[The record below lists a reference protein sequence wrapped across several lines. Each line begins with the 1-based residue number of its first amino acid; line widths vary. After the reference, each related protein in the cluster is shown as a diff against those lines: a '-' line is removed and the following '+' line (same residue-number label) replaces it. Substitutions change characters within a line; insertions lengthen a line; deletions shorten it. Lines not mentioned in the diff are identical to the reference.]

1 MKSLEKLKNIKS
13 EKESILEEIR
23 RINEIKRLQC
33 EEVYKSFG
41 VYDVVET
48 PKTGLCATEELI
60 LKSEESKDRIKKARR
75 ITSGIE
81 DRANE
86 KIAELLKE
94 VRAIDEYE
102 KVLLRSIISSS
113 SFDISIMGDVLS
125 KLAYGTEYKDFTYHE
140 AKNTTVKGRLVPTT
154 TNVCMIL
161 NQLYKKDSYS
171 DAKDS
176 YENVDHIC
184 KYGNGVVLYMG
195 ESIPSSISFY
205 KKDEKGDLT
214 KTVDFSLLPYMQDF
228 IDFVIDY
235 RVENAIDP
243 ITPDALNN
251 LLNLFTSKKQPK
263 KAKIYVK
270 K

>member
-1 MKSLEKLKNIKS
+1 M
-13 EKESILEEIR
+13 
-23 RINEIKRLQC
+23 
-33 EEVYKSFG
+33 
-41 VYDVVET
+41 
-48 PKTGLCATEELI
+48 
-60 LKSEESKDRIKKARR
+60 
-75 ITSGIE
+75 
-81 DRANE
+81 
-86 KIAELLKE
+86 
-94 VRAIDEYE
+94 DEYE

-140 AKNTTVKGRLVPTT
+140 AKHTTVKGRSVPTT

-161 NQLYKKDSYS
+161 NQLYKLSKGHISYS

-195 ESIPSSISFY
+195 ESIPTSISFY

-228 IDFVIDY
+228 IDFVIDCIIMPD
-235 RVENAIDP
+235 RLP
-243 ITPDALNN
+243 IHTSGTNPKCI
-251 LLNLFTSKKQPK
+251 LLCINQLQEVHEAKHSLCSVLSQRLSQPL
-263 KAKIYVK
+263 
-270 K
+270 

>member
-1 MKSLEKLKNIKS
+1 MKSLEKLNNIKS
-13 EKESILEEIR
+13 EKESVLEEIR

-48 PKTGLCATEELI
+48 TETSLCATEELI

-81 DRANE
+81 DRANQ
-86 KIAELLKE
+86 KITELLKE
-94 VRAIDEYE
+94 VRAMDEYE
-102 KVLLRSIISSS
+102 KALLRSIIASS
-113 SFDISIMGDVLS
+113 SFDIRSMGDVLS
-125 KLAYGTEYKDFTYHE
+125 KLAYATEYKDFAYHE
-140 AKNTTVKGRLVPTT
+140 ATNTTVKGRLVPTT
-154 TNVCMIL
+154 TNVCMVL
-161 NQLYKKDSYS
+161 NKLYKRDSYS

-176 YENVDHIC
+176 YENVDHIS

-235 RVENAIDP
+235 RIENATNP
-243 ITPDALNN
+243 ITPDTLNN
-251 LLNLFTSKKQPK
+251 LLNLFTSKKQTK

>member
-1 MKSLEKLKNIKS
+1 M
-13 EKESILEEIR
+13 
-23 RINEIKRLQC
+23 
-33 EEVYKSFG
+33 
-41 VYDVVET
+41 
-48 PKTGLCATEELI
+48 
-60 LKSEESKDRIKKARR
+60 
-75 ITSGIE
+75 
-81 DRANE
+81 
-86 KIAELLKE
+86 
-94 VRAIDEYE
+94 DEYE